1 MIGESSTPLPIPTIP
16 LAQSLSGS
24 QQLSASSKQS
34 AAQLAAWLETQ
45 PIAFGNGWVGL
56 LEDRK
61 REEAEFHDDYRANHQ
76 NEQKTAPNQRFY
88 DAASVVNDYV
98 DEWIGK
104 CPPSG
109 TGTFLDYACG
119 DGTQTLRAARAGAKL
134 AVGIDISETSIRNAI
149 ENAAAAGLS
158 DRTRFLQRDCE
169 DTGLPSGSFSSA
181 LCSGM
186 LHHLDLSRAFP
197 ELARLMGRGGRILCV
212 EALSHNPIIQLYRNR
227 TPELRTEW
235 EKSHILGMREIEYA
249 KRWFMVENV
258 RFFLMAAPLATL
270 LPAGRMRAAFLRVG
284 HAIDGVATRIPGL
297 QRWSWQFAFELVK
310 P

>member
-1 MIGESSTPLPIPTIP
+1 MIREPSTRMPIPAIPLP
-16 LAQSLSGS
+16 QSLSRS
-24 QQLSASSKQS
+24 HQFSENSEHS
-34 AAQLAAWLETQ
+34 AAQLADWLDAR
-45 PIAFGNGWVGL
+45 PIALGGDWVEG

-88 DAASVVNDYV
+88 DAASVVNEYV
-98 DEWIGK
+98 DEWIRK
-104 CPPSG
+104 RPASG

-119 DGTQTLRAARAGAKL
+119 DGTQTLSAARAGAKL

-149 ENAAAAGLS
+149 ENAAAAGVS

-169 DTGLPSGSFSSA
+169 DTGLPAGSFSSA

-197 ELARLMGRGGRILCV
+197 ELARLMDKGGRILCV

-235 EKSHILGMREIEYA
+235 EKSHILGMRELEYA

-270 LPAGRMRAAFLRVG
+270 LPAGRMRGAFLRVG

-310 P
+310 A